1 MCFCQL
7 IGIPVGS
14 DPASFVET
22 LFLNYFQTK
31 GLPQTKRELRKSR
44 IYKPNSFRFIN
55 DLCTLNNNKYL
66 KIIKPNFIIMR
77 RTHKK
82 ENENPC
88 KAAFLDLSMEVHD
101 KFTTEKFYKPGEQQT
116 WSI

>member
-1 MCFCQL
+1 
-7 IGIPVGS
+7 
-14 DPASFVET
+14 
-22 LFLNYFQTK
+22 
-31 GLPQTKRELRKSR
+31 
-44 IYKPNSFRFIN
+44 
-55 DLCTLNNNKYL
+55 
-66 KIIKPNFIIMR
+66 MR

-101 KFTTEKFYKPGEQQT
+101 SKFTTEKFYKPGQQQT